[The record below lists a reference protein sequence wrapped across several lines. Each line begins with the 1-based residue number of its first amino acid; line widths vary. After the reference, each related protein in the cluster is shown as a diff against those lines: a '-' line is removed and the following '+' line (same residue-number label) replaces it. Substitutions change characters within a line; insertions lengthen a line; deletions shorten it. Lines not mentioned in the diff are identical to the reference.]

1 MASSSSTVPSLCEN
15 HIISAS
21 SSAAVDDSF
30 EDACSICLEPFSTA
44 NPATVTSCKHEYH
57 LQCILEWSQR
67 SKECPICWQLF
78 VLQDPASQELL
89 AAVESERCPKSRNI
103 TSSVPSP
110 FHQEFD
116 FGLDPTYTDYP
127 EIEER
132 VMQHLATARYFRR
145 RELQRAAGLDHSQVL
160 VFTSAA
166 NAPGMLSSNTTS
178 PDSSCSSSEGD
189 TATSSIQSA
198 ASIQHSSFLSGAAV
212 TRDGPFRPRVIFRKP
227 QPDSPRGSNPTE
239 ILSLSDSIKSKWS
252 AASARYKES
261 ISKSTR
267 GLKERLLAR
276 NNSVKELSKEVQR
289 EMSAGIAGV
298 AKMIER
304 LDLASKRTGNS
315 VPTSGCTVGTSSVL
329 FKGKGVQESAINK
342 KSGEVSPDNGSDV
355 PPPVTGGTNPGQL
368 EVMHA
373 QRL

>member
-1 MASSSSTVPSLCEN
+1 MIESRNICHERIFNTMIPLALTK
-15 HIISAS
+15 HIC
-21 SSAAVDDSF
+21 F
-30 EDACSICLEPFSTA
+30 CFQ
-44 NPATVTSCKHEYH
+44 VTSCKHEYH

-89 AAVESERCPKSRNI
+89 AAVESERCSKSRNI
-103 TSSVPSP
+103 ASSVPPP

-116 FGLDPTYTDYP
+116 FGLDPTYMDYA

-132 VMQHLATARYFRR
+132 VMRHLATARYFRR
-145 RELQRAAGLDHSQVL
+145 RDMQRAAGLDPSQVL
-160 VFTSAA
+160 LSSSAA

-178 PDSSCSSSEGD
+178 PDSSHSSSEED
-189 TATSSIQSA
+189 SPTSGIQSA
-198 ASIQHSSFLSGAAV
+198 ASIPPSSSLTGTAV
-212 TRDGPFRPRVIFRKP
+212 TRDDPFRPRVLFRQP
-227 QPDSPRGSNPTE
+227 QPDSPRRSNPTE

-267 GLKERLLAR
+267 GLKERLVAR

-304 LDLASKRTGNS
+304 LDLASKRTGTS
-315 VPTSGCTVGTSSVL
+315 VPTAGCTVGTSSVV

-342 KSGEVSPDNGSDV
+342 KSGEISPDISSDASPYISV
-355 PPPVTGGTNPGQL
+355 TNPGQL
-368 EVMHA
+368 ETLHA
-373 QRL
+373 QVIILFS